1 VADPSTGAAL
11 VGLVGHPVS
20 HSLSPRLHLAAYRA
34 LGLEWSY
41 LAFDVPEERFVAAV
55 EGAAALG
62 LRGLSVTTPHKD
74 AAAAAATRRSSAV
87 RRLGA
92 ANTLVF
98 DARGILAESTD
109 GEGLMDDLREWG
121 GFAAEGRRC
130 GVLGAGGAGRAVVL
144 ALADAGAAEVLVV
157 NRTPSRAFRA
167 AALAPGRVR
176 VARPEELDACDLVV
190 HATSAESEW
199 PVDPARF
206 GSGQLVVDL
215 SYRPSASVLLSL
227 AGQNGARTRNGL
239 GVLVHQAARQVRL
252 FTGADPHLDV
262 MWAAVSDV
270 PTT

>member
-1 VADPSTGAAL
+1 MTDGGAVAL
-11 VGLVGHPVS
+11 VGLVGQPVS
-20 HSLSPRLHLAAYRA
+20 HSLSPRLHEAAYTA
-34 LGLEWSY
+34 LGLDWRY

-62 LRGLSVTTPHKD
+62 FRGLSVTTPHKD
-74 AAAAAATRRSSAV
+74 AAAAAATRRSPVV

-98 DARGILAESTD
+98 DERGIRAESTD

-121 GFAAEGRRC
+121 GFAPEGRQC

-176 VARPEELDACDLVV
+176 VARTEELDACDLVV
-190 HATSAESEW
+190 HATSSEAEW

-215 SYRPSASVLLSL
+215 SYKPSASAVLRR
-227 AGQNGARTRNGL
+227 AAENGARTRNGL

-252 FTGADPHLDV
+252 FTGAEPPV
-262 MWAAVSDV
+262 AEMWAVVSGV
-270 PTT
+270 PTS